1 MARDLRRYNQRHDL
15 VLGVI
20 ADAVRQKLPSLVGFS
35 ANLSNSYSFH
45 IASTDLGQDIVWWDD
60 ASKKLRMVELT
71 VPFETSFQAAAE
83 RNETNYEDLVNRAR
97 QAGYNTLLITVEV
110 GAQGVPHMASFSK
123 LITVE
128 IEARAILGLLWVK
141 KNCSLKH

>member
-1 MARDLRRYNQRHDL
+1 
-15 VLGVI
+15 
-20 ADAVRQKLPSLVGFS
+20 
-35 ANLSNSYSFH
+35 
-45 IASTDLGQDIVWWDD
+45 
-60 ASKKLRMVELT
+60 MVELT

-110 GAQGVPHMASFSK
+110 GAQGVPHMESFSK

-128 IEARAILGLLWVK
+128 IEARAILGLLWVSQK
-141 KNCSLKH
+141 